1 MFKYKC
7 FQLIIYPVVVIFSF
21 IRIILKKDS
30 IFSIKQKLF
39 CIYDFQKFKDL
50 EVAIHFASI
59 GELNSIRFITD
70 NLLNKKILLSC
81 STLSSYNLAKKIY
94 PQYQIIFLS
103 FDFSWNVKKFL
114 KNTHIK
120 KFIWIDS
127 EIWPNWLVESKKNNI
142 KNILANGRLS
152 DKSYNKWKKI
162 SSFAKLI
169 GRNYDLIFTKSEDD
183 KKKFENLFLQDALY
197 YGNLKF
203 NLDIKFQSRKKNNI
217 CFASIHKFEFSKII
231 KIIRNLDHSLF
242 DKIFIIPRHVQYSE
256 KLRSM
261 LDSELNDKI
270 YIHNK
275 FGDTVDFF
283 DQSKLVFMGGSLFNH
298 GGQNPLEA
306 LSRGC
311 YLLTG
316 KHIGNFKKEYY
327 DLDKLNLASIIET
340 SLEEISKKINN
351 LITTDI
357 QNSEVINNYFKK
369 NTKEFFN
376 MMDLI
381 NKC

>member
-1 MFKYKC
+1 
-7 FQLIIYPVVVIFSF
+7 
-21 IRIILKKDS
+21 
-30 IFSIKQKLF
+30 
-39 CIYDFQKFKDL
+39 
-50 EVAIHFASI
+50 
-59 GELNSIRFITD
+59 
-70 NLLNKKILLSC
+70 
-81 STLSSYNLAKKIY
+81 
-94 PQYQIIFLS
+94 
-103 FDFSWNVKKFL
+103 
-114 KNTHIK
+114 
-120 KFIWIDS
+120 
-127 EIWPNWLVESKKNNI
+127 
-142 KNILANGRLS
+142 
-152 DKSYNKWKKI
+152 
-162 SSFAKLI
+162 
-169 GRNYDLIFTKSEDD
+169 
-183 KKKFENLFLQDALY
+183 
-197 YGNLKF
+197 
-203 NLDIKFQSRKKNNI
+203 
-217 CFASIHKFEFSKII
+217 
-231 KIIRNLDHSLF
+231 
-242 DKIFIIPRHVQYSE
+242 
-256 KLRSM
+256 M
-261 LDSELNDKI
+261 LDSELNDKT